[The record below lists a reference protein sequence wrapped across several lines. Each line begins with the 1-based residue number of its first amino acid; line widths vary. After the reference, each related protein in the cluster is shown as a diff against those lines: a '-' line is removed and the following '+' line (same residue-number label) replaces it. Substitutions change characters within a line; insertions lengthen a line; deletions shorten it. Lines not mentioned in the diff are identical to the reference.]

1 MRRPLLWSRAGRA
14 PEAGT
19 ALGET
24 TNGEPAEGVRASDA
38 ERDATVER
46 LSQATGE
53 GRLTLEEFSQ
63 RMDRATTAKTR
74 AELDRLVTDLP
85 ASGAVGAPVT
95 VGAQAGPSWHISPVG
110 GLNVFGPWRMGRHVI
125 VATLVGGARL
135 DLSQAELAGPEVT
148 LTKVSLVGGV
158 RVRVPSGIRVEAS
171 GLTLVGGTRVEGA
184 PDPGPGAP
192 TIHIRAFSLV
202 GGIRIR
208 RDGPG
213 RRSAAERLDRGADR
227 RAELLNRR
235 AERHERLA
243 DRHEELA
250 DRRAERRSR
259 RGRHGGM

>member
-1 MRRPLLWSRAGRA
+1 M
-14 PEAGT
+14 
-19 ALGET
+19 GET
-24 TNGEPAEGVRASDA
+24 TGGEPTEGVRASDA

-53 GRLTLEEFSQ
+53 GRLALEEFSQ
-63 RMDRATTAKTR
+63 RMERATTARTR

-85 ASGAVGAPVT
+85 ASGAAAGAVT
-95 VGAQAGPSWHISPVG
+95 VGSSAAPSWHVSPIG

-125 VATLVGGARL
+125 VVTLVGGARL
-135 DLSQAELAGPEVT
+135 DLSQAELAAPEVT

-213 RRSAAERLDRGADR
+213 RRSAAERLDRGTD
-227 RAELLNRR
+227 RR
-235 AERHERLA
+235 AERHER
-243 DRHEELA
+243 LA

-259 RGRHGGM
+259 RGRYGGM

>member
-1 MRRPLLWSRAGRA
+1 MVEGGQGSGG
-14 PEAGT
+14 GT
-19 ALGET
+19 LGET

-38 ERDATVER
+38 ERDVTVER

-85 ASGAVGAPVT
+85 ASGAAGAPVASGAAGAP
-95 VGAQAGPSWHISPVG
+95 VAIGAQAGPSWHISPVG

-148 LTKVSLVGGV
+148 LTKISLVGGV

-202 GGIRIR
+202 GGIRVR

-213 RRSAAERLDRGADR
+213 RRSAAERLDPGADR

-243 DRHEELA
+243 DR
-250 DRRAERRSR
+250 RAERRSR
-259 RGRHGGM
+259 RGRYGGT

>member
-1 MRRPLLWSRAGRA
+1 
-14 PEAGT
+14 
-19 ALGET
+19 LGET

-63 RMDRATTAKTR
+63 RMDRATTARMR

-85 ASGAVGAPVT
+85 TSDAPGGTVSVGSQTA
-95 VGAQAGPSWHISPVG
+95 PSWHVTPVG

-125 VATLVGGARL
+125 VVTLVGGARL
-135 DLSQAELAGPEVT
+135 DLSQAELAAPDVT

-158 RVRVPSGIRVEAS
+158 RARIPNGIRVDAS
-171 GLTLVGGTRVEGA
+171 GITLVGGTQVEGA

-192 TIHIRAFSLV
+192 TIHIRAYSLV

-208 RDGPG
+208 RSGGG
-213 RRSAAERLDRGADR
+213 RRSRADQPGDRQARFDER
-227 RAELLNRR
+227 RARLEQRRDERR
-235 AERHERLA
+235 ARR
-243 DRHEELA
+243 DRF
-250 DRRAERRSR
+250 
-259 RGRHGGM
+259 GRM

>member
-1 MRRPLLWSRAGRA
+1 M
-14 PEAGT
+14 
-19 ALGET
+19 
-24 TNGEPAEGVRASDA
+24 GVRASDA

-110 GLNVFGPWRMGRHVI
+110 GLNIFGPWRMGRHVI

-227 RAELLNRR
+227 RADRRAELLNRR

-243 DRHEELA
+243 DG
-250 DRRAERRSR
+250 
-259 RGRHGGM
+259 RGRAAVAARPVRGHVTPCPAEASIFPGTLHKLTRS

>member
-1 MRRPLLWSRAGRA
+1 
-14 PEAGT
+14 
-19 ALGET
+19 LGET
-24 TNGEPAEGVRASDA
+24 TDGEPTEGVRASDA

-63 RMDRATTAKTR
+63 RMERATTARTR

-85 ASGAVGAPVT
+85 ASGAAAGAVT
-95 VGAQAGPSWHISPVG
+95 VGSSAVPSWHVSPIG

-125 VATLVGGARL
+125 VVTLVGGARL
-135 DLSQAELAGPEVT
+135 DLSQAELAAPEVT

-192 TIHIRAFSLV
+192 TIHVRAFSLV

-208 RDGPG
+208 SDGPG
-213 RRSAAERLDRGADR
+213 RRSAAERLDRGTD
-227 RAELLNRR
+227 RR

-243 DRHEELA
+243 G
-250 DRRAERRSR
+250 RRAERRSR
-259 RGRHGGM
+259 RGRYGGW